1 MSNRSRDYYRKMRK
15 KAIDRKKKIINAYR
29 ADSIPA
35 MYGTT
40 IDSEIMMERTY
51 GDISP
56 YWYVEHDGML
66 AKGKIHCSCGLCA
79 FHGTTMQDIRKLKK
93 MEDQLNDFY
102 NDESNCSSTEILK
115 LRNKIRKE
123 SNGRYYPNGGMVGTK
138 LSSDKKTNMS
148 AFADVI
154 EERKTLDSVSLREE
168 YNFGKGRKNGIR
180 FHYIFVNSARNTDSE
195 GNSLLA

>member
-15 KAIDRKKKIINAYR
+15 KAINRKKKIINAYR

-51 GDISP
+51 GGISP

-66 AKGKIHCSCGLCA
+66 AKGKIHCSCGMCA
-79 FHGTTMQDIRKLKK
+79 FHETTMQDIRKLKK

-102 NDESNCSSTEILK
+102 NNEESTCSSTEILK
-115 LRNKIRKE
+115 LKNKIRKE
-123 SNGRYYPNGGMVGTK
+123 SKGRYYPKGGLIGTK
-138 LSSDKKTNMS
+138 VSSDKKINVS
-148 AFADVI
+148 EFSDVI
-154 EERKTLDSVSLREE
+154 EKRKEMDAISFIFSRLEMMDESMIPEEIVS
-168 YNFGKGRKNGIR
+168 
-180 FHYIFVNSARNTDSE
+180 
-195 GNSLLA
+195 